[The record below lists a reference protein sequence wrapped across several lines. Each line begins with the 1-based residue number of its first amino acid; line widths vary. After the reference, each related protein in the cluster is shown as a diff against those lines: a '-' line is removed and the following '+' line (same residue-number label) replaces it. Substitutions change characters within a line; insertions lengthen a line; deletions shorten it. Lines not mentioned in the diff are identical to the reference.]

1 MVLCTPDLLKKI
13 RHRYKDSAV
22 VQEKA
27 FDISLKCLEIQES
40 K

>member
-13 RHRYKDSAV
+13 RHRYKDAAV
-22 VQEKA
+22 VKEKA